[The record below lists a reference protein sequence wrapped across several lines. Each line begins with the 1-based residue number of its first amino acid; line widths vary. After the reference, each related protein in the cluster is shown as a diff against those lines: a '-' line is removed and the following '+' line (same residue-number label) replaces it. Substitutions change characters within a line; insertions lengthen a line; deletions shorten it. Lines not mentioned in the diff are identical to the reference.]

1 MAVYWWFTM
10 VQFKK
15 SLNKSK
21 KICPILSREK
31 TTKTHPTH
39 PQTTCNCAGH
49 SSLLGSTAIKR
60 WKQPAAWNRCDVC
73 FVTENFHH
81 PKNGGKDWG
90 EGCGGSIHSFFC
102 SNVCIMWN
110 GCEMD
115 FLARP
120 NPLPK
125 VQHGMQNTLKRTA
138 LWSENPEVKPWRLKV
153 MLWSAPFLNNM
164 AWHCGIAAFKNSH
177 RNYIVAFNFSN
188 RLNQPHLH
196 RPSNSLAKPEC
207 RVWQTCDWKNAQKNK
222 LWHIMLSFL
231 WLKFS
236 SKVFL
241 SKTQF
246 DRRPTIWGFHGRQWA
261 PDSNLIVRPNWEIN
275 ENAVRA
281 QTSPFHMTGL
291 SSRLPTGPKPM
302 PVEPK

>member
-21 KICPILSREK
+21 KMCPILSREK

-102 SNVCIMWN
+102 SNACIMWN

-138 LWSENPEVKPWRLKV
+138 LCSENPEVKPWRLKV

-188 RLNQPHLH
+188 RLNQSSSSIESSCKTWMSCLT
-196 RPSNSLAKPEC
+196 N
-207 RVWQTCDWKNAQKNK
+207 
-222 LWHIMLSFL
+222 L
-231 WLKFS
+231 WLKKC
-236 SKVFL
+236 SKKQTLTYHAVL
-241 SKTQF
+241 S
-246 DRRPTIWGFHGRQWA
+246 
-261 PDSNLIVRPNWEIN
+261 LIEILIKSLFVKNTVRP
-275 ENAVRA
+275 
-281 QTSPFHMTGL
+281 
-291 SSRLPTGPKPM
+291 PTDNLGFPRKT
-302 PVEPK
+302 VSTWF